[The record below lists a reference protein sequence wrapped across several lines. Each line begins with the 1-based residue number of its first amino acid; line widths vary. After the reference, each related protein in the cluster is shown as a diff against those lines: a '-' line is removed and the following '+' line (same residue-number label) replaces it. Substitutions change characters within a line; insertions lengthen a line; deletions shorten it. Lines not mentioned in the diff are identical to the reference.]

1 MFKKISIFIFL
12 FLLLLAIGTVSAV
25 DDVNITSSN
34 NDVGSDVLEMSDC
47 QEDINILSKSSHT
60 VNSGNYN
67 NYFDGN
73 GNLNSTSVKEGDT
86 IILMVISQK
95 RILFLIKSLILKGAL
110 LIH

>member
-34 NDVGSDVLEMSDC
+34 NDVSSDVLEMSDC

-86 IILMVISQK
+86 IILNGDFSK
-95 RILFLIKSLILKGAL
+95 RILFLIKA
-110 LIH
+110 